1 MHFKKLL
8 GAFTLGAFIA
18 QAGLLGAS
26 RDAEAYSLSIATYN
40 DSGRNI
46 SAALN
51 VKVTGNK
58 ALLKIANT
66 PSLKGLMNKVNR
78 WL

>member
-1 MHFKKLL
+1 MPFKKLL
-8 GAFTLGAFIA
+8 GALTLGAFIV

-46 SAALN
+46 SAALD
-51 VKVTGNK
+51 VKVIGNK